1 MIELRGRP
9 PVWVHEARG
18 PADAPVLLLLHG
30 LGASAAL
37 NWFTAFEALSAEFNV
52 IAPDHRGHG
61 RTPWGPEPFTL
72 GGAADDAFAVA
83 DALGVDRFIPVGY
96 SMGGPIAQLMWRRQP
111 RRLDGLV
118 LAATS
123 RDFGGGMRDRIVFQS
138 LPLALAASRL
148 PGYRAFR
155 ARALSLLAPRFASAT
170 DRRWAIDELR
180 LGEPRAI
187 LEAAAELG
195 RFSSRAWISSVD
207 VPTSVIVAMD
217 DQLVPVRRQLKL
229 ARSID
234 HSVAAFVNS
243 DHYAPGRPEADFV
256 QVLLHEC
263 RGVARRSASR
273 APAPPAYWELLRSE
287 RPATG

>member
-1 MIELRGRP
+1 
-9 PVWVHEARG
+9 V
-18 PADAPVLLLLHG
+18 LLHG
-30 LGASAAL
+30 LGATGGL
-37 NWFTAFEALSAEFNV
+37 NWLWCFEPLSSRYRV
-52 IAPDHRGHG
+52 IAIDHRGHG
-61 RTPWGPEPFTL
+61 HGVRTRRFRL
-72 GGAADDAFAVA
+72 ADCADDVA
-83 DALGVDRFIPVGY
+83 ALADELGVSSLTAVGY